1 MSYVHLT
8 PIKQLWRWLAVLA
21 AGGLT
26 LTLLGY
32 GIMRPA
38 GQARLPEPLHP
49 ETTILG
55 QVETPDPEPA
65 SSELMDVDPRL
76 IEANTRF
83 GFKLFSQVWQ
93 PSNATNLLISP
104 SSIAMA
110 LTMTYNGA
118 SGSTQQAIATALEIQ
133 NLTLEEL
140 NAANAALRTSLETA
154 DPQVKLAIANS
165 LWGRQDF
172 AFNPD
177 FLQRNQQ
184 FYDAEIASLDFAS
197 PEATDRI
204 NTWVNQNTEGK
215 IPTIIDRIDPQHVL
229 FLINAVYFNGTWTT
243 QFNPAAT
250 QDRPFTRLDGSQKNH
265 PLMSQSGSYLYR
277 ETEQFQAISLP
288 YGEGRFSLYVF
299 LPSPDSNLN
308 EFLQTLTPENWNR
321 WMSEFARRPGAI
333 RLPKFTFEYNTSLNE
348 VLQALGMAVAF
359 DPNQADF
366 SNLSDT
372 PTFISDV
379 KHKTFIE
386 VNEEGTEAA
395 ATTSVGIAVTSA
407 PVDPPFEM
415 VVDRPFFCAIR
426 DNQTGSLLF
435 MGAVVDPE

>member
-1 MSYVHLT
+1 MR
-8 PIKQLWRWLAVLA
+8 PIRFSPQPILCRLAMLA
-21 AGGLT
+21 AGGMALSW
-26 LTLLGY
+26 LGY
-32 GIMRPA
+32 GITSSA
-38 GQARLPEPLHP
+38 GQAHLPQGPQP
-49 ETTILG
+49 DAAILV
-55 QVETPDPEPA
+55 QA
-65 SSELMDVDPRL
+65 SSPQPAPTDRVDVDPRL

-93 PSNATNLLISP
+93 TSNTTNLLISP

-110 LTMTYNGA
+110 LAMTYNGA
-118 SGSTQQAIATALEIQ
+118 SGNTQQAMADVLAIQ

-140 NAANAALRTSLETA
+140 NAANAALRTSLGTA
-154 DPQVKLAIANS
+154 DPAVKLAIANS

-204 NTWVNQNTEGK
+204 NGWVNQNTEGK
-215 IPTIIDRIDPQHVL
+215 IPTIIDRIDPQQVL

-243 QFNPAAT
+243 QFDPAAT
-250 QDRPFTRLDGSQKNH
+250 QERPFTRLDGSQKNH

-277 ETEQFQAISLP
+277 ETDQFQAISLP

-299 LPSPDSNLN
+299 LPSPESNLN
-308 EFLQTLTPENWNR
+308 EFLQILTPENWNR
-321 WMSEFARRPGAI
+321 WMSEFARRPGSI
-333 RLPKFTFEYNTSLNE
+333 RLPKFTFEYDTSLNE

-407 PVDPPFEM
+407 PLDPPFEM